1 MVCYFPFLSTI
12 PPTFLRFFSCRPSRS
27 ISLGSPPTVNP
38 GNRKKLGKSISYFSQ
53 SPQPMP
59 DWFQHFSTWYG
70 FNDLFNF
77 NVNQHIFLVTVLKYP
92 VNIVILL
99 RQELSIQYDI
109 ETPSKGTTFVQES
122 DLRWHKT
129 RFSALFF
136 KREPNDTLCFMCLH
150 FKRKGKVP
158 GLTHVSKILKDDFE
172 YLTV

>member
-1 MVCYFPFLSTI
+1 MTPVPAPPLFSWLTPFSPLKYSELLCYFPFLSTV

-27 ISLGSPPTVNP
+27 ISLGSPLVHYPLYIQATEKNWVRVFHTFP
-38 GNRKKLGKSISYFSQ
+38 SLPSQ
-53 SPQPMP
+53 CLT
-59 DWFQHFSTWYG
+59 DFNIISTWYG

-122 DLRWHKT
+122 DLRWH
-129 RFSALFF
+129 
-136 KREPNDTLCFMCLH
+136 P
-150 FKRKGKVP
+150 
-158 GLTHVSKILKDDFE
+158 
-172 YLTV
+172 